1 MTQPRCPYCGRW
13 FEAGPEMGPRRVTCL
28 DSACRSAHK
37 KVLDRRWH
45 TANPERT
52 LGRQEKVRDWSAARG
67 YWREWRHA
75 HAAYVERNREQ
86 TRERMR
92 KRREERRQARTILG
106 NPVGYLRGLRA
117 DVCKTRT
124 GGPLRSTRERA
135 TVDDVCKTRTGGWVV
150 VGMVDYLIARELFA
164 KHEDLDTAGVADG

>member
-13 FEAGPEMGPRRVTCL
+13 FEADPERGKRQVTCL
-28 DSACRSAHK
+28 KPGCQAAHK

-45 TANPERT
+45 SANPERT
-52 LGRQEKVRDWSAARG
+52 LGRQGKVRAWAKEQG
-67 YWREWRHA
+67 YWKAYRAEHPE
-75 HAAYVERNREQ
+75 AAQRNREQ

-92 KRREERRQARTILG
+92 KRRQEARQARWILA

-124 GGPLRSTRERA
+124 GGPLRPTGKGAS
-135 TVDDVCKTRTGGWVV
+135 VDDVCKTRTRGEAL
-150 VGMVDYLIARELFA
+150 VGMMDYLIVREVFA
-164 KHEDLDTAGVADG
+164 KHEELDTGRAAVG